1 MKLSKRGLF
10 WLLGLVSF
18 AILLLFSQPLGA
30 QAATNYHAKDYTTA
44 ASVIN
49 GPDFKHADTIQ
60 IQYQMSFGDTAFKAG
75 DTVTIDM
82 PANLEPRTVGA
93 TFDVTDAVTGTVIG
107 TGVVGGDG
115 QVVLTMNSAIEGKT
129 NVKIDV
135 NLGMK
140 YRYDDLGEQ
149 DVVFDTQDGQDTSVI
164 NMVANEAN
172 MSKKGTIDKENGTIK
187 WTLLVDRRE
196 ITMKNLSIADTIGDH
211 QQMIKGIEVY
221 NGEWSS
227 ANTYKRRDKLS
238 DDAYQVNYSDNGF
251 DLKFNDTVSNLVV
264 IDYYTKITDTELI
277 DQNYHFK
284 NKAVMEW
291 GGGTSGGKNSEEA
304 NGKVYEKV
312 VNGGS
317 GTGDLSSSSS
327 SNSSSS
333 NNSSDVDS
341 CSDHSSS
348 DSSSAVDSSSDD
360 SSSKNSSDVDS
371 SSDHSSSESSSAV
384 DSSSDDSSS
393 NNSSDVDSCSDHSS
407 SDSSSAVDSSSD
419 ESSSNNSSDDD
430 SRSDHS
436 SSESSSAVDSRSDH
450 SSSESSS
457 AVDSRS
463 DHSSS
468 ESSSAVDSSSD
479 HSSSESSSAVDS
491 SSDHSRSESSS
502 AVDSRSDHSSSES
515 SSAVDSRSDHSSSES
530 SSAVESSSDHSSSE
544 SSSAVDSSSDHS
556 GSESSSDVNTSS
568 ESSDNTTTEPDNGH
582 QTGDIEDPEDN
593 TAVYP
598 DIDEDTGTIDVDGG
612 FDSNYDGS
620 TTSNSTNSSKPL
632 KDSTSSVFTS
642 TPANTTTGQDG
653 ADQTPAADTKKSSA
667 KTTVS
672 ESDALTPST
681 PNQVAKLPQTN
692 EAKMDSQALRSV
704 GILLGVLTLGAGA
717 LIRHWF

>member
-341 CSDHSSS
+341 
-348 DSSSAVDSSSDD
+348 SSDD
-360 SSSKNSSDVDS
+360 SN
-371 SSDHSSSESSSAV
+371 SESSSAV
-384 DSSSDDSSS
+384 DSSSDD
-393 NNSSDVDSCSDHSS
+393 
-407 SDSSSAVDSSSD
+407 
-419 ESSSNNSSDDD
+419 
-430 SRSDHS
+430 
-436 SSESSSAVDSRSDH
+436 
-450 SSSESSS
+450 
-457 AVDSRS
+457 
-463 DHSSS
+463 SSS

-491 SSDHSRSESSS
+491 SSDHS
-502 AVDSRSDHSSSES
+502 SSES
-515 SSAVDSRSDHSSSES
+515 SSVVD
-530 SSAVESSSDHSSSE
+530 SSSDHSSSE

-704 GILLGVLTLGAGA
+704 GILLGVLTLGGGA

>member
-93 TFDVTDAVTGTVIG
+93 TFDVTDTETGTVIG
-107 TGVVGGDG
+107 TGVVGGNG

-341 CSDHSSS
+341 SS
-348 DSSSAVDSSSDD
+348 DDSNSESSSAVDSSSDD
-360 SSSKNSSDVDS
+360 SSSESSSAVDS

-384 DSSSDDSSS
+384 DSSSDD
-393 NNSSDVDSCSDHSS
+393 
-407 SDSSSAVDSSSD
+407 
-419 ESSSNNSSDDD
+419 
-430 SRSDHS
+430 
-436 SSESSSAVDSRSDH
+436 
-450 SSSESSS
+450 
-457 AVDSRS
+457 
-463 DHSSS
+463 SSS

-491 SSDHSRSESSS
+491 SSDHS
-502 AVDSRSDHSSSES
+502 SSES
-515 SSAVDSRSDHSSSES
+515 SSVVD
-530 SSAVESSSDHSSSE
+530 SSSDHSSSE

-704 GILLGVLTLGAGA
+704 GILLGVLTLGGGA

>member
-341 CSDHSSS
+341 
-348 DSSSAVDSSSDD
+348 
-360 SSSKNSSDVDS
+360 

-393 NNSSDVDSCSDHSS
+393 NNSSDVDS
-407 SDSSSAVDSSSD
+407 
-419 ESSSNNSSDDD
+419 
-430 SRSDHS
+430 
-436 SSESSSAVDSRSDH
+436 
-450 SSSESSS
+450 
-457 AVDSRS
+457 
-463 DHSSS
+463 
-468 ESSSAVDSSSD
+468 SSD
-479 HSSSESSSAVDS
+479 HSSSESSSAVD
-491 SSDHSRSESSS
+491 
-502 AVDSRSDHSSSES
+502 
-515 SSAVDSRSDHSSSES
+515 
-530 SSAVESSSDHSSSE
+530 SSSDHSSSE

-672 ESDALTPST
+672 ESDALIPST

-704 GILLGVLTLGAGA
+704 GILLGVLTLGGGA

>member
-18 AILLLFSQPLGA
+18 TILLLFNQPLGA

-341 CSDHSSS
+341 S
-348 DSSSAVDSSSDD
+348 
-360 SSSKNSSDVDS
+360 
-371 SSDHSSSESSSAV
+371 
-384 DSSSDDSSS
+384 
-393 NNSSDVDSCSDHSS
+393 
-407 SDSSSAVDSSSD
+407 
-419 ESSSNNSSDDD
+419 
-430 SRSDHS
+430 
-436 SSESSSAVDSRSDH
+436 
-450 SSSESSS
+450 
-457 AVDSRS
+457 S

-491 SSDHSRSESSS
+491 SSDHS
-502 AVDSRSDHSSSES
+502 SSES
-515 SSAVDSRSDHSSSES
+515 SSVVD
-530 SSAVESSSDHSSSE
+530 SSSDHSSSE

-556 GSESSSDVNTSS
+556 GSESSSDVNTNS

-642 TPANTTTGQDG
+642 TPANTTTSQDG

-704 GILLGVLTLGAGA
+704 GILLGVLTLGGGA

>member
-341 CSDHSSS
+341 S
-348 DSSSAVDSSSDD
+348 
-360 SSSKNSSDVDS
+360 
-371 SSDHSSSESSSAV
+371 
-384 DSSSDDSSS
+384 
-393 NNSSDVDSCSDHSS
+393 
-407 SDSSSAVDSSSD
+407 
-419 ESSSNNSSDDD
+419 
-430 SRSDHS
+430 
-436 SSESSSAVDSRSDH
+436 
-450 SSSESSS
+450 
-457 AVDSRS
+457 S

-491 SSDHSRSESSS
+491 SSDHSSSESSS
-502 AVDSRSDHSSSES
+502 AVDSSSDHSSSES
-515 SSAVDSRSDHSSSES
+515 SSAVD
-530 SSAVESSSDHSSSE
+530 SSSDHSSSE

>member
-93 TFDVTDAVTGTVIG
+93 TFDVTDAETGTVIG

-341 CSDHSSS
+341 SSDDSSSESSSAVDSSSDDSSS

-360 SSSKNSSDVDS
+360 SSSD
-371 SSDHSSSESSSAV
+371 SSSAV

-393 NNSSDVDSCSDHSS
+393 DSSSAVDSSSDDSS

-419 ESSSNNSSDDD
+419 DSSSD
-430 SRSDHS
+430 
-436 SSESSSAVDSRSDH
+436 
-450 SSSESSS
+450 
-457 AVDSRS
+457 
-463 DHSSS
+463 
-468 ESSSAVDSSSD
+468 SSSAVDSSSD
-479 HSSSESSSAVDS
+479 DSSSDSSSAVDS
-491 SSDHSRSESSS
+491 SSDDSSSDSSS
-502 AVDSRSDHSSSES
+502 AVD
-515 SSAVDSRSDHSSSES
+515 
-530 SSAVESSSDHSSSE
+530 SSSDHSSSE

-704 GILLGVLTLGAGA
+704 GILLGVLTLGGGA

>member
-1 MKLSKRGLF
+1 MKLSKRGIY
-10 WLLGLVSF
+10 WLLGLVSV
-18 AILLLFSQPLGA
+18 AILLLFSQSVTA
-30 QAATNYHAKDYTTA
+30 QAATNYHAKDYTTSA
-44 ASVIN
+44 AVIN

-60 IQYQMSFGDTAFKAG
+60 IQYKMSFGDTAFKAG

-82 PANLEPRTVGA
+82 PDNLVPRTVGA
-93 TFDVTDAVTGTVIG
+93 TFDVTDAETGAVIG
-107 TGVVGGDG
+107 TGVVGDNG
-115 QVVLTMNSAIEGKT
+115 QVILTMNSAIEGKT

-341 CSDHSSS
+341 
-348 DSSSAVDSSSDD
+348 SSDD
-360 SSSKNSSDVDS
+360 SN
-371 SSDHSSSESSSAV
+371 SESSSAV
-384 DSSSDDSSS
+384 DSSSDD
-393 NNSSDVDSCSDHSS
+393 
-407 SDSSSAVDSSSD
+407 
-419 ESSSNNSSDDD
+419 
-430 SRSDHS
+430 
-436 SSESSSAVDSRSDH
+436 
-450 SSSESSS
+450 
-457 AVDSRS
+457 
-463 DHSSS
+463 SSS

-491 SSDHSRSESSS
+491 SSD
-502 AVDSRSDHSSSES
+502 D
-515 SSAVDSRSDHSSSES
+515 
-530 SSAVESSSDHSSSE
+530 SSSE

-642 TPANTTTGQDG
+642 TPTNTTTGQDG
-653 ADQTPAADTKKSSA
+653 AGQTPAADTKKSSA

-672 ESDALTPST
+672 ESNALTPST

-704 GILLGVLTLGAGA
+704 GILLGVLTLGGGA

>member
-93 TFDVTDAVTGTVIG
+93 TFDVTDAETGTVIG

-341 CSDHSSS
+341 SS
-348 DSSSAVDSSSDD
+348 DDSNSESSSAVDSSSDD
-360 SSSKNSSDVDS
+360 SSSESSSAVDS

-384 DSSSDDSSS
+384 DSSSDD
-393 NNSSDVDSCSDHSS
+393 
-407 SDSSSAVDSSSD
+407 
-419 ESSSNNSSDDD
+419 
-430 SRSDHS
+430 
-436 SSESSSAVDSRSDH
+436 
-450 SSSESSS
+450 
-457 AVDSRS
+457 
-463 DHSSS
+463 SSS

-491 SSDHSRSESSS
+491 SSDHS
-502 AVDSRSDHSSSES
+502 SSES
-515 SSAVDSRSDHSSSES
+515 SSVVD
-530 SSAVESSSDHSSSE
+530 SSSDHSSSE

-653 ADQTPAADTKKSSA
+653 VDQTPAADTKKSSA

-704 GILLGVLTLGAGA
+704 GILLGVLTLGGGA

>member
-291 GGGTSGGKNSEEA
+291 GGGTSGGKKSEEA

-341 CSDHSSS
+341 
-348 DSSSAVDSSSDD
+348 SSDD
-360 SSSKNSSDVDS
+360 SN
-371 SSDHSSSESSSAV
+371 SESSSAV
-384 DSSSDDSSS
+384 DSSSDD
-393 NNSSDVDSCSDHSS
+393 
-407 SDSSSAVDSSSD
+407 
-419 ESSSNNSSDDD
+419 
-430 SRSDHS
+430 
-436 SSESSSAVDSRSDH
+436 
-450 SSSESSS
+450 
-457 AVDSRS
+457 
-463 DHSSS
+463 SSS

-491 SSDHSRSESSS
+491 SSDE
-502 AVDSRSDHSSSES
+502 
-515 SSAVDSRSDHSSSES
+515 
-530 SSAVESSSDHSSSE
+530 SSSE

-704 GILLGVLTLGAGA
+704 GILLGVLTLGGGA

>member
-93 TFDVTDAVTGTVIG
+93 TFDVTDTETGTVIG
-107 TGVVGGDG
+107 TGVVGGNG

-341 CSDHSSS
+341 
-348 DSSSAVDSSSDD
+348 SSDD
-360 SSSKNSSDVDS
+360 SN
-371 SSDHSSSESSSAV
+371 SESSSAV
-384 DSSSDDSSS
+384 DSSSDD
-393 NNSSDVDSCSDHSS
+393 
-407 SDSSSAVDSSSD
+407 
-419 ESSSNNSSDDD
+419 
-430 SRSDHS
+430 
-436 SSESSSAVDSRSDH
+436 
-450 SSSESSS
+450 
-457 AVDSRS
+457 
-463 DHSSS
+463 SSS

-491 SSDHSRSESSS
+491 SSD
-502 AVDSRSDHSSSES
+502 DSSSES
-515 SSAVDSRSDHSSSES
+515 SSVVD
-530 SSAVESSSDHSSSE
+530 SSSDHSSSE

-704 GILLGVLTLGAGA
+704 GILLGVLTLGGGA

>member
-93 TFDVTDAVTGTVIG
+93 TFDVTDTETGTVIG
-107 TGVVGGDG
+107 TGVVGGNG

-341 CSDHSSS
+341 
-348 DSSSAVDSSSDD
+348 SSDD
-360 SSSKNSSDVDS
+360 SN
-371 SSDHSSSESSSAV
+371 
-384 DSSSDDSSS
+384 
-393 NNSSDVDSCSDHSS
+393 
-407 SDSSSAVDSSSD
+407 
-419 ESSSNNSSDDD
+419 
-430 SRSDHS
+430 
-436 SSESSSAVDSRSDH
+436 
-450 SSSESSS
+450 
-457 AVDSRS
+457 
-463 DHSSS
+463 S

-479 HSSSESSSAVDS
+479 HSSSESSSVVD
-491 SSDHSRSESSS
+491 
-502 AVDSRSDHSSSES
+502 
-515 SSAVDSRSDHSSSES
+515 
-530 SSAVESSSDHSSSE
+530 SSSDHSSSE

-704 GILLGVLTLGAGA
+704 GILLGVLTLGGGA

>member
-93 TFDVTDAVTGTVIG
+93 TFDVTDAETGTVIG

-341 CSDHSSS
+341 
-348 DSSSAVDSSSDD
+348 SSDD
-360 SSSKNSSDVDS
+360 SSSESSSAVDS

-384 DSSSDDSSS
+384 DSSSDD
-393 NNSSDVDSCSDHSS
+393 
-407 SDSSSAVDSSSD
+407 
-419 ESSSNNSSDDD
+419 
-430 SRSDHS
+430 
-436 SSESSSAVDSRSDH
+436 
-450 SSSESSS
+450 
-457 AVDSRS
+457 
-463 DHSSS
+463 SSS

-491 SSDHSRSESSS
+491 SSDHS
-502 AVDSRSDHSSSES
+502 SSES
-515 SSAVDSRSDHSSSES
+515 SSVVD
-530 SSAVESSSDHSSSE
+530 SSSDHSSSE

>member
-341 CSDHSSS
+341 
-348 DSSSAVDSSSDD
+348 
-360 SSSKNSSDVDS
+360 

-384 DSSSDDSSS
+384 DSSSD
-393 NNSSDVDSCSDHSS
+393 HSS
-407 SDSSSAVDSSSD
+407 SDSSSAVDSS
-419 ESSSNNSSDDD
+419 
-430 SRSDHS
+430 
-436 SSESSSAVDSRSDH
+436 
-450 SSSESSS
+450 
-457 AVDSRS
+457 S

-479 HSSSESSSAVDS
+479 HSSSESSSAVD
-491 SSDHSRSESSS
+491 
-502 AVDSRSDHSSSES
+502 
-515 SSAVDSRSDHSSSES
+515 
-530 SSAVESSSDHSSSE
+530 SSSDHSSSE

>member
-1 MKLSKRGLF
+1 MKLSKRGIY
-10 WLLGLVSF
+10 WLLGLVSV
-18 AILLLFSQPLGA
+18 AILLLFSQSVTA
-30 QAATNYHAKDYTTA
+30 QAATNYHAKDYTTSA
-44 ASVIN
+44 AVIN

-60 IQYQMSFGDTAFKAG
+60 IQYKMSFGDTAFKAG

-82 PANLEPRTVGA
+82 PDNLVPRTVGA
-93 TFDVTDAVTGTVIG
+93 TFDVTDAETGAVIG
-107 TGVVGGDG
+107 TGVVGDNG
-115 QVVLTMNSAIEGKT
+115 QVILTMNSAIEGKT

-341 CSDHSSS
+341 
-348 DSSSAVDSSSDD
+348 SSDD
-360 SSSKNSSDVDS
+360 SN
-371 SSDHSSSESSSAV
+371 SESSSAV
-384 DSSSDDSSS
+384 DSSSDD
-393 NNSSDVDSCSDHSS
+393 
-407 SDSSSAVDSSSD
+407 
-419 ESSSNNSSDDD
+419 
-430 SRSDHS
+430 
-436 SSESSSAVDSRSDH
+436 
-450 SSSESSS
+450 
-457 AVDSRS
+457 
-463 DHSSS
+463 SSS

-491 SSDHSRSESSS
+491 SSD
-502 AVDSRSDHSSSES
+502 D
-515 SSAVDSRSDHSSSES
+515 
-530 SSAVESSSDHSSSE
+530 SSSE

-642 TPANTTTGQDG
+642 TPANATTGQDG

-704 GILLGVLTLGAGA
+704 GILLGVLTLGGGA

>member
-333 NNSSDVDS
+333 NN
-341 CSDHSSS
+341 
-348 DSSSAVDSSSDD
+348 A
-360 SSSKNSSDVDS
+360 SDVDS

-393 NNSSDVDSCSDHSS
+393 NNSSDVDSS
-407 SDSSSAVDSSSD
+407 
-419 ESSSNNSSDDD
+419 
-430 SRSDHS
+430 
-436 SSESSSAVDSRSDH
+436 
-450 SSSESSS
+450 
-457 AVDSRS
+457 S

-491 SSDHSRSESSS
+491 SSDHSSSESSS
-502 AVDSRSDHSSSES
+502 AVDSSSDHSSSES
-515 SSAVDSRSDHSSSES
+515 SSAVD
-530 SSAVESSSDHSSSE
+530 SSSDHSSSE

>member
-93 TFDVTDAVTGTVIG
+93 TFDVTDAETGTVIG

-341 CSDHSSS
+341 
-348 DSSSAVDSSSDD
+348 SSDD
-360 SSSKNSSDVDS
+360 
-371 SSDHSSSESSSAV
+371 SSSESSSAV
-384 DSSSDDSSS
+384 DSSSDD
-393 NNSSDVDSCSDHSS
+393 
-407 SDSSSAVDSSSD
+407 
-419 ESSSNNSSDDD
+419 
-430 SRSDHS
+430 
-436 SSESSSAVDSRSDH
+436 
-450 SSSESSS
+450 
-457 AVDSRS
+457 
-463 DHSSS
+463 SSS

-491 SSDHSRSESSS
+491 SSD
-502 AVDSRSDHSSSES
+502 DSSSES
-515 SSAVDSRSDHSSSES
+515 SSAVDSSSDHSSSES
-530 SSAVESSSDHSSSE
+530 SSVVDSSSDHSSSE

-632 KDSTSSVFTS
+632 KDSTSCVFTS

-704 GILLGVLTLGAGA
+704 GILLGVLTLGGGA

>member
-93 TFDVTDAVTGTVIG
+93 TFDVTDTETGTVIG
-107 TGVVGGDG
+107 TGVVGGNG

-291 GGGTSGGKNSEEA
+291 GGDTSGGKNSEEA

-333 NNSSDVDS
+333 NNSSDVDY
-341 CSDHSSS
+341 SS
-348 DSSSAVDSSSDD
+348 DDSNSESSSAVDSSSDD
-360 SSSKNSSDVDS
+360 
-371 SSDHSSSESSSAV
+371 SSSESSSAV

-393 NNSSDVDSCSDHSS
+393 E
-407 SDSSSAVDSSSD
+407 SSSAVDSSSD
-419 ESSSNNSSDDD
+419 D
-430 SRSDHS
+430 
-436 SSESSSAVDSRSDH
+436 
-450 SSSESSS
+450 
-457 AVDSRS
+457 
-463 DHSSS
+463 SSS

-491 SSDHSRSESSS
+491 SSDDSSSESSS
-502 AVDSRSDHSSSES
+502 AVDSSSDHSSSESSSVVDSSSDHSSSES
-515 SSAVDSRSDHSSSES
+515 SSAVD
-530 SSAVESSSDHSSSE
+530 SSSDHSSSE

-653 ADQTPAADTKKSSA
+653 ADQTPAADSKKSSA

-704 GILLGVLTLGAGA
+704 GILLGVLTLGGGA

>member
-93 TFDVTDAVTGTVIG
+93 TFDVTDTETGTVIG
-107 TGVVGGDG
+107 TGVVGGNG

-341 CSDHSSS
+341 
-348 DSSSAVDSSSDD
+348 SSDD
-360 SSSKNSSDVDS
+360 SNSESSSAVDS

-384 DSSSDDSSS
+384 DSSSDD
-393 NNSSDVDSCSDHSS
+393 
-407 SDSSSAVDSSSD
+407 
-419 ESSSNNSSDDD
+419 
-430 SRSDHS
+430 
-436 SSESSSAVDSRSDH
+436 
-450 SSSESSS
+450 
-457 AVDSRS
+457 
-463 DHSSS
+463 SSS

-491 SSDHSRSESSS
+491 SSDHS
-502 AVDSRSDHSSSES
+502 SSES
-515 SSAVDSRSDHSSSES
+515 SSVVD
-530 SSAVESSSDHSSSE
+530 SSSDHSSSE

-692 EAKMDSQALRSV
+692 EAKMDSQRFVQSA
-704 GILLGVLTLGAGA
+704 
-717 LIRHWF
+717 FC

>member
-93 TFDVTDAVTGTVIG
+93 TFDVTDAETGTVIG

-341 CSDHSSS
+341 
-348 DSSSAVDSSSDD
+348 SSDD
-360 SSSKNSSDVDS
+360 
-371 SSDHSSSESSSAV
+371 SSSESSSAV

-393 NNSSDVDSCSDHSS
+393 E
-407 SDSSSAVDSSSD
+407 SSSAVDSS
-419 ESSSNNSSDDD
+419 
-430 SRSDHS
+430 
-436 SSESSSAVDSRSDH
+436 
-450 SSSESSS
+450 
-457 AVDSRS
+457 S

-491 SSDHSRSESSS
+491 SSDHS
-502 AVDSRSDHSSSES
+502 SSES
-515 SSAVDSRSDHSSSES
+515 SSVVD
-530 SSAVESSSDHSSSE
+530 SSSDHSSSE

-704 GILLGVLTLGAGA
+704 GILLGVLTLGGGA

>member
-341 CSDHSSS
+341 
-348 DSSSAVDSSSDD
+348 SSDD
-360 SSSKNSSDVDS
+360 SN
-371 SSDHSSSESSSAV
+371 SESSSAV
-384 DSSSDDSSS
+384 DSSSDD
-393 NNSSDVDSCSDHSS
+393 
-407 SDSSSAVDSSSD
+407 
-419 ESSSNNSSDDD
+419 
-430 SRSDHS
+430 
-436 SSESSSAVDSRSDH
+436 
-450 SSSESSS
+450 
-457 AVDSRS
+457 
-463 DHSSS
+463 SSS

-491 SSDHSRSESSS
+491 SSDHS
-502 AVDSRSDHSSSES
+502 SSES
-515 SSAVDSRSDHSSSES
+515 SSVVD
-530 SSAVESSSDHSSSE
+530 SSSDHSSSE
-544 SSSAVDSSSDHS
+544 SSSAVDSSYDHS

-653 ADQTPAADTKKSSA
+653 ADQTPAADTKQSSA

-704 GILLGVLTLGAGA
+704 GILLGVLTLGGGA

>member
-30 QAATNYHAKDYTTA
+30 QAATNYNAKDYTTA

-341 CSDHSSS
+341 SS
-348 DSSSAVDSSSDD
+348 DY
-360 SSSKNSSDVDS
+360 
-371 SSDHSSSESSSAV
+371 SSSESSSAV

-393 NNSSDVDSCSDHSS
+393 NNSSDVDS
-407 SDSSSAVDSSSD
+407 
-419 ESSSNNSSDDD
+419 
-430 SRSDHS
+430 
-436 SSESSSAVDSRSDH
+436 
-450 SSSESSS
+450 
-457 AVDSRS
+457 
-463 DHSSS
+463 
-468 ESSSAVDSSSD
+468 SSD
-479 HSSSESSSAVDS
+479 HSSSESSSAVD
-491 SSDHSRSESSS
+491 
-502 AVDSRSDHSSSES
+502 
-515 SSAVDSRSDHSSSES
+515 
-530 SSAVESSSDHSSSE
+530 SSSDHSSSE

-704 GILLGVLTLGAGA
+704 GILLGVLTLGGGA

>member
-82 PANLEPRTVGA
+82 PANLEPRTVAA

-341 CSDHSSS
+341 
-348 DSSSAVDSSSDD
+348 SSDD
-360 SSSKNSSDVDS
+360 SN
-371 SSDHSSSESSSAV
+371 SESSSAV

-393 NNSSDVDSCSDHSS
+393 E
-407 SDSSSAVDSSSD
+407 SSSAVDSSSD
-419 ESSSNNSSDDD
+419 D
-430 SRSDHS
+430 
-436 SSESSSAVDSRSDH
+436 
-450 SSSESSS
+450 
-457 AVDSRS
+457 
-463 DHSSS
+463 SSS

-479 HSSSESSSAVDS
+479 HSSSESSSAVD
-491 SSDHSRSESSS
+491 
-502 AVDSRSDHSSSES
+502 
-515 SSAVDSRSDHSSSES
+515 
-530 SSAVESSSDHSSSE
+530 SSSDHSSSE

-681 PNQVAKLPQTN
+681 PNQVAKLSQTN

-704 GILLGVLTLGAGA
+704 GILLGVLTLGGGA

>member
-93 TFDVTDAVTGTVIG
+93 TFDVTDTETGTVIG
-107 TGVVGGDG
+107 TGVVGGNG

-341 CSDHSSS
+341 
-348 DSSSAVDSSSDD
+348 SSDD
-360 SSSKNSSDVDS
+360 SN
-371 SSDHSSSESSSAV
+371 SESSSAV
-384 DSSSDDSSS
+384 DSSSDD
-393 NNSSDVDSCSDHSS
+393 
-407 SDSSSAVDSSSD
+407 
-419 ESSSNNSSDDD
+419 
-430 SRSDHS
+430 
-436 SSESSSAVDSRSDH
+436 
-450 SSSESSS
+450 
-457 AVDSRS
+457 
-463 DHSSS
+463 SSS

-491 SSDHSRSESSS
+491 SSDHS
-502 AVDSRSDHSSSES
+502 SSES
-515 SSAVDSRSDHSSSES
+515 SSVVD
-530 SSAVESSSDHSSSE
+530 SSSDHSSSE

-653 ADQTPAADTKKSSA
+653 ADQTPAADSKKSSA

-704 GILLGVLTLGAGA
+704 GILLGVLTLGGGA

>member
-18 AILLLFSQPLGA
+18 AILLLFGQPLGA

-93 TFDVTDAVTGTVIG
+93 TFDVTDAETGTVIG

-341 CSDHSSS
+341 
-348 DSSSAVDSSSDD
+348 SSDD
-360 SSSKNSSDVDS
+360 
-371 SSDHSSSESSSAV
+371 SSSESSSAV

-393 NNSSDVDSCSDHSS
+393 ESS
-407 SDSSSAVDSSSD
+407 SD
-419 ESSSNNSSDDD
+419 
-430 SRSDHS
+430 
-436 SSESSSAVDSRSDH
+436 
-450 SSSESSS
+450 
-457 AVDSRS
+457 
-463 DHSSS
+463 
-468 ESSSAVDSSSD
+468 VDSSSD
-479 HSSSESSSAVDS
+479 HSSSEC
-491 SSDHSRSESSS
+491 
-502 AVDSRSDHSSSES
+502 
-515 SSAVDSRSDHSSSES
+515 
-530 SSAVESSSDHSSSE
+530 
-544 SSSAVDSSSDHS
+544 
-556 GSESSSDVNTSS
+556 SSDVNTSS

-704 GILLGVLTLGAGA
+704 GILLGVLTLGGGA

>member
-341 CSDHSSS
+341 
-348 DSSSAVDSSSDD
+348 
-360 SSSKNSSDVDS
+360 

-393 NNSSDVDSCSDHSS
+393 NNSSDVDSS
-407 SDSSSAVDSSSD
+407 SDD
-419 ESSSNNSSDDD
+419 SSSNNSSDVDSSSDD
-430 SRSDHS
+430 S
-436 SSESSSAVDSRSDH
+436 SSESSSAVD
-450 SSSESSS
+450 
-457 AVDSRS
+457 
-463 DHSSS
+463 
-468 ESSSAVDSSSD
+468 
-479 HSSSESSSAVDS
+479 
-491 SSDHSRSESSS
+491 
-502 AVDSRSDHSSSES
+502 
-515 SSAVDSRSDHSSSES
+515 
-530 SSAVESSSDHSSSE
+530 SSSDHSSSE

-704 GILLGVLTLGAGA
+704 GILLGVLTLGGGA

>member
-341 CSDHSSS
+341 SS
-348 DSSSAVDSSSDD
+348 DDSNSESSSAVDSSSDD
-360 SSSKNSSDVDS
+360 SSSESSSAVDS

-384 DSSSDDSSS
+384 DSSSDD
-393 NNSSDVDSCSDHSS
+393 
-407 SDSSSAVDSSSD
+407 
-419 ESSSNNSSDDD
+419 
-430 SRSDHS
+430 
-436 SSESSSAVDSRSDH
+436 
-450 SSSESSS
+450 
-457 AVDSRS
+457 
-463 DHSSS
+463 SSS

-491 SSDHSRSESSS
+491 SSDHS
-502 AVDSRSDHSSSES
+502 SSES
-515 SSAVDSRSDHSSSES
+515 SSVVD
-530 SSAVESSSDHSSSE
+530 SSSDHSSSE
-544 SSSAVDSSSDHS
+544 SSSAVDSSYDHS

-653 ADQTPAADTKKSSA
+653 ADQTPAADTKQSSA

-704 GILLGVLTLGAGA
+704 GILLGVLTLGGGA

>member
-93 TFDVTDAVTGTVIG
+93 TFDVTDAVTG

-341 CSDHSSS
+341 
-348 DSSSAVDSSSDD
+348 SSDD
-360 SSSKNSSDVDS
+360 SN
-371 SSDHSSSESSSAV
+371 SESSSAV
-384 DSSSDDSSS
+384 DSS
-393 NNSSDVDSCSDHSS
+393 
-407 SDSSSAVDSSSD
+407 
-419 ESSSNNSSDDD
+419 
-430 SRSDHS
+430 
-436 SSESSSAVDSRSDH
+436 
-450 SSSESSS
+450 
-457 AVDSRS
+457 S

-491 SSDHSRSESSS
+491 SSD
-502 AVDSRSDHSSSES
+502 DSSSES
-515 SSAVDSRSDHSSSES
+515 SSAVD
-530 SSAVESSSDHSSSE
+530 SSSDHSSSE
-544 SSSAVDSSSDHS
+544 SSSAVDSSSDHSSSESSSVVDSSSDHSSSESSSAVDSSYDHS

-704 GILLGVLTLGAGA
+704 GILLGVLTLGGGA

>member
-93 TFDVTDAVTGTVIG
+93 TFDVTDAETGTVIG
-107 TGVVGGDG
+107 TGVGGDG

-264 IDYYTKITDTELI
+264 IDYYTNITDTELI

-341 CSDHSSS
+341 
-348 DSSSAVDSSSDD
+348 
-360 SSSKNSSDVDS
+360 

-393 NNSSDVDSCSDHSS
+393 NNSSDVDSS
-407 SDSSSAVDSSSD
+407 
-419 ESSSNNSSDDD
+419 
-430 SRSDHS
+430 
-436 SSESSSAVDSRSDH
+436 
-450 SSSESSS
+450 
-457 AVDSRS
+457 S

-479 HSSSESSSAVDS
+479 HSSSESSSAVD
-491 SSDHSRSESSS
+491 
-502 AVDSRSDHSSSES
+502 
-515 SSAVDSRSDHSSSES
+515 
-530 SSAVESSSDHSSSE
+530 SSSDHSSSE

-642 TPANTTTGQDG
+642 TPANTTTSQDG

-667 KTTVS
+667 KITVS

-704 GILLGVLTLGAGA
+704 GILLGVLTLGGGA

>member
-115 QVVLTMNSAIEGKT
+115 QAVLTMNSAIEGKT

-341 CSDHSSS
+341 
-348 DSSSAVDSSSDD
+348 
-360 SSSKNSSDVDS
+360 

-393 NNSSDVDSCSDHSS
+393 NNSSDVDSS
-407 SDSSSAVDSSSD
+407 
-419 ESSSNNSSDDD
+419 
-430 SRSDHS
+430 
-436 SSESSSAVDSRSDH
+436 
-450 SSSESSS
+450 
-457 AVDSRS
+457 S

-491 SSDHSRSESSS
+491 SSDHSSSESSS
-502 AVDSRSDHSSSES
+502 AVDSSSDHSSSES
-515 SSAVDSRSDHSSSES
+515 SSAVD
-530 SSAVESSSDHSSSE
+530 SSSDHSSSE

-692 EAKMDSQALRSV
+692 EAKMDSQSLRSV
-704 GILLGVLTLGAGA
+704 GILLGVLTLGGGA

>member
-341 CSDHSSS
+341 
-348 DSSSAVDSSSDD
+348 SSDD
-360 SSSKNSSDVDS
+360 
-371 SSDHSSSESSSAV
+371 
-384 DSSSDDSSS
+384 
-393 NNSSDVDSCSDHSS
+393 
-407 SDSSSAVDSSSD
+407 
-419 ESSSNNSSDDD
+419 
-430 SRSDHS
+430 
-436 SSESSSAVDSRSDH
+436 
-450 SSSESSS
+450 
-457 AVDSRS
+457 
-463 DHSSS
+463 SSS

-479 HSSSESSSAVDS
+479 HSSSESSSVVD
-491 SSDHSRSESSS
+491 
-502 AVDSRSDHSSSES
+502 
-515 SSAVDSRSDHSSSES
+515 
-530 SSAVESSSDHSSSE
+530 SSSDHSSSE

-704 GILLGVLTLGAGA
+704 GILLGVLTLGGGA

>member
-341 CSDHSSS
+341 
-348 DSSSAVDSSSDD
+348 
-360 SSSKNSSDVDS
+360 

-393 NNSSDVDSCSDHSS
+393 NNSSDVDSS
-407 SDSSSAVDSSSD
+407 
-419 ESSSNNSSDDD
+419 
-430 SRSDHS
+430 
-436 SSESSSAVDSRSDH
+436 
-450 SSSESSS
+450 
-457 AVDSRS
+457 S

-491 SSDHSRSESSS
+491 SSDHS
-502 AVDSRSDHSSSES
+502 SSES
-515 SSAVDSRSDHSSSES
+515 SSAVD
-530 SSAVESSSDHSSSE
+530 SSSDHSSSE
-544 SSSAVDSSSDHS
+544 SSSAVDSSSDHSSSESSSAVDSSSEHS

-598 DIDEDTGTIDVDGG
+598 DIDEDTGTIDVYGG

>member
-341 CSDHSSS
+341 
-348 DSSSAVDSSSDD
+348 
-360 SSSKNSSDVDS
+360 

-393 NNSSDVDSCSDHSS
+393 NNSSDVDS
-407 SDSSSAVDSSSD
+407 
-419 ESSSNNSSDDD
+419 SSDD
-430 SRSDHS
+430 S
-436 SSESSSAVDSRSDH
+436 SSESSSAVDSSSD
-450 SSSESSS
+450 
-457 AVDSRS
+457 D
-463 DHSSS
+463 SSS

-491 SSDHSRSESSS
+491 SSDHS
-502 AVDSRSDHSSSES
+502 SSES
-515 SSAVDSRSDHSSSES
+515 SSVVD
-530 SSAVESSSDHSSSE
+530 SSSDHSSSE

-704 GILLGVLTLGAGA
+704 GILLGVLTLGGGA

>member
-93 TFDVTDAVTGTVIG
+93 TFDVTDAVTG

-341 CSDHSSS
+341 SS
-348 DSSSAVDSSSDD
+348 DDSNSESSSAVDSSSDH
-360 SSSKNSSDVDS
+360 SSSESSSAVDS

-393 NNSSDVDSCSDHSS
+393 E
-407 SDSSSAVDSSSD
+407 SSSAVDSS
-419 ESSSNNSSDDD
+419 
-430 SRSDHS
+430 
-436 SSESSSAVDSRSDH
+436 
-450 SSSESSS
+450 
-457 AVDSRS
+457 S

-491 SSDHSRSESSS
+491 SSDHS
-502 AVDSRSDHSSSES
+502 SSES
-515 SSAVDSRSDHSSSES
+515 SSVVD
-530 SSAVESSSDHSSSE
+530 SSSDHSSSE
-544 SSSAVDSSSDHS
+544 SSSAVDSSYDHS

-704 GILLGVLTLGAGA
+704 GILLGVLTLGGGA

>member
-1 MKLSKRGLF
+1 P
-10 WLLGLVSF
+10 LVSF

-93 TFDVTDAVTGTVIG
+93 TFDVTDAVTG

-196 ITMKNLSIADTIGDH
+196 ITIKNLSIADTIGDH

-341 CSDHSSS
+341 
-348 DSSSAVDSSSDD
+348 SSDD
-360 SSSKNSSDVDS
+360 SN
-371 SSDHSSSESSSAV
+371 SESSSAV
-384 DSSSDDSSS
+384 DSSSDD
-393 NNSSDVDSCSDHSS
+393 
-407 SDSSSAVDSSSD
+407 
-419 ESSSNNSSDDD
+419 
-430 SRSDHS
+430 
-436 SSESSSAVDSRSDH
+436 
-450 SSSESSS
+450 
-457 AVDSRS
+457 
-463 DHSSS
+463 SSS

-491 SSDHSRSESSS
+491 SSD
-502 AVDSRSDHSSSES
+502 DSSSES
-515 SSAVDSRSDHSSSES
+515 SSAVD
-530 SSAVESSSDHSSSE
+530 SSSDHSSSE
-544 SSSAVDSSSDHS
+544 SSSAVDSSSDDSSSESSSVVDSSSDHSSSESSSAVDSSYDHS

-704 GILLGVLTLGAGA
+704 GILLGVLTLGGGA

>member
-93 TFDVTDAVTGTVIG
+93 TFDVTDTETGTVIG
-107 TGVVGGDG
+107 TGVVGGNG

-341 CSDHSSS
+341 S
-348 DSSSAVDSSSDD
+348 
-360 SSSKNSSDVDS
+360 
-371 SSDHSSSESSSAV
+371 
-384 DSSSDDSSS
+384 
-393 NNSSDVDSCSDHSS
+393 
-407 SDSSSAVDSSSD
+407 
-419 ESSSNNSSDDD
+419 
-430 SRSDHS
+430 
-436 SSESSSAVDSRSDH
+436 
-450 SSSESSS
+450 
-457 AVDSRS
+457 S

-479 HSSSESSSAVDS
+479 HSSSESSSVVD
-491 SSDHSRSESSS
+491 
-502 AVDSRSDHSSSES
+502 
-515 SSAVDSRSDHSSSES
+515 
-530 SSAVESSSDHSSSE
+530 SSSDHSSSE

-672 ESDALTPST
+672 ESDALTSST

-704 GILLGVLTLGAGA
+704 GILLGVLTLGGGA

>member
-93 TFDVTDAVTGTVIG
+93 TFDVTDAVTG

-341 CSDHSSS
+341 
-348 DSSSAVDSSSDD
+348 SSDD
-360 SSSKNSSDVDS
+360 SN
-371 SSDHSSSESSSAV
+371 SESSSAV

-393 NNSSDVDSCSDHSS
+393 
-407 SDSSSAVDSSSD
+407 
-419 ESSSNNSSDDD
+419 
-430 SRSDHS
+430 
-436 SSESSSAVDSRSDH
+436 
-450 SSSESSS
+450 
-457 AVDSRS
+457 
-463 DHSSS
+463 
-468 ESSSAVDSSSD
+468 ESSSAVDSSY
-479 HSSSESSSAVDS
+479 
-491 SSDHSRSESSS
+491 
-502 AVDSRSDHSSSES
+502 
-515 SSAVDSRSDHSSSES
+515 
-530 SSAVESSSDHSSSE
+530 
-544 SSSAVDSSSDHS
+544 DHS

-704 GILLGVLTLGAGA
+704 GILLGVLTLGGGA

>member
-93 TFDVTDAVTGTVIG
+93 TFDVTDAETGTVIG

-341 CSDHSSS
+341 
-348 DSSSAVDSSSDD
+348 
-360 SSSKNSSDVDS
+360 

-393 NNSSDVDSCSDHSS
+393 
-407 SDSSSAVDSSSD
+407 
-419 ESSSNNSSDDD
+419 
-430 SRSDHS
+430 
-436 SSESSSAVDSRSDH
+436 
-450 SSSESSS
+450 
-457 AVDSRS
+457 
-463 DHSSS
+463 

-479 HSSSESSSAVDS
+479 HSSSESSSVVD
-491 SSDHSRSESSS
+491 
-502 AVDSRSDHSSSES
+502 
-515 SSAVDSRSDHSSSES
+515 
-530 SSAVESSSDHSSSE
+530 SSSDHSSSE

-653 ADQTPAADTKKSSA
+653 VDQTPASDTKKSSA

-704 GILLGVLTLGAGA
+704 GILLGVLTLGGGA

>member
-341 CSDHSSS
+341 
-348 DSSSAVDSSSDD
+348 
-360 SSSKNSSDVDS
+360 

-393 NNSSDVDSCSDHSS
+393 NNSSDVD
-407 SDSSSAVDSSSD
+407 
-419 ESSSNNSSDDD
+419 
-430 SRSDHS
+430 
-436 SSESSSAVDSRSDH
+436 
-450 SSSESSS
+450 
-457 AVDSRS
+457 
-463 DHSSS
+463 
-468 ESSSAVDSSSD
+468 
-479 HSSSESSSAVDS
+479 
-491 SSDHSRSESSS
+491 
-502 AVDSRSDHSSSES
+502 
-515 SSAVDSRSDHSSSES
+515 
-530 SSAVESSSDHSSSE
+530 SSSDHSSSE

>member
-341 CSDHSSS
+341 
-348 DSSSAVDSSSDD
+348 SSDD
-360 SSSKNSSDVDS
+360 SSSESSSAVDS
-371 SSDHSSSESSSAV
+371 SSDHSSSESSSVV
-384 DSSSDDSSS
+384 DSS
-393 NNSSDVDSCSDHSS
+393 
-407 SDSSSAVDSSSD
+407 
-419 ESSSNNSSDDD
+419 
-430 SRSDHS
+430 
-436 SSESSSAVDSRSDH
+436 
-450 SSSESSS
+450 
-457 AVDSRS
+457 S

-479 HSSSESSSAVDS
+479 HSSSESSSVVD
-491 SSDHSRSESSS
+491 
-502 AVDSRSDHSSSES
+502 
-515 SSAVDSRSDHSSSES
+515 
-530 SSAVESSSDHSSSE
+530 SSSDHSSSE

-704 GILLGVLTLGAGA
+704 GILLGVLTLGGGA

>member
-1 MKLSKRGLF
+1 MKLSKRGIY

-18 AILLLFSQPLGA
+18 AILLLFNQPLSVR
-30 QAATNYHAKDYTTA
+30 AATNYHAKDYTTS

-82 PANLEPRTVGA
+82 PTNLEPRTVGA
-93 TFDVTDAVTGTVIG
+93 TFDVTDAETDAVIG
-107 TGVVGGDG
+107 TGVVGADG

-172 MSKKGTIDKENGTIK
+172 MSKKGTIDKEKGTIK

-312 VNGGS
+312 INGGS

-327 SNSSSS
+327 SNGSSS
-333 NNSSDVDS
+333 NN
-341 CSDHSSS
+341 
-348 DSSSAVDSSSDD
+348 SSAVDSSSDSNN
-360 SSSKNSSDVDS
+360 SSSSSVVDS
-371 SSDHSSSESSSAV
+371 SSDHSSSESSSV
-384 DSSSDDSSS
+384 
-393 NNSSDVDSCSDHSS
+393 
-407 SDSSSAVDSSSD
+407 
-419 ESSSNNSSDDD
+419 
-430 SRSDHS
+430 
-436 SSESSSAVDSRSDH
+436 
-450 SSSESSS
+450 
-457 AVDSRS
+457 
-463 DHSSS
+463 
-468 ESSSAVDSSSD
+468 VDSSSD
-479 HSSSESSSAVDS
+479 HSSSESSSIVDS
-491 SSDHSRSESSS
+491 SSDNANSN
-502 AVDSRSDHSSSES
+502 
-515 SSAVDSRSDHSSSES
+515 
-530 SSAVESSSDHSSSE
+530 
-544 SSSAVDSSSDHS
+544 
-556 GSESSSDVNTSS
+556 SSSDVNTGS
-568 ESSDNTTTEPDNGH
+568 ESSDNPTTAPDDGH

-598 DIDEDTGTIDVDGG
+598 DIDEDTGTIDIDGG

-653 ADQTPAADTKKSSA
+653 AGQTPAADTKKSSA

-704 GILLGVLTLGAGA
+704 GILLGVLTLGGGA